1 MIETGELFEQK
12 VLEKGPGPS
21 RLVLNF
27 GPQHPATHGTLRI
40 VVELDGE
47 RVVRAVPHIGYLH
60 SGFEK
65 IGEVLD
71 YNQYV
76 TITDR
81 MNYMSPLA
89 NNIGWHL
96 AVEKLMGVEA
106 PPRAQYIR
114 VVLAELSRIADHLVF
129 LGTHAMDLGAF
140 TVFLWCFRERERCYD
155 LFEMITGARYTNSY
169 TRVGGVAC
177 DAPEGFNEKVLDFI
191 THFPD
196 ALKEMDE
203 ILTRNRIF
211 VERTKGVGAISAE
224 EAVSYGLT
232 GPLLRAC
239 GVPLDLR
246 LAEPYLVYKDLD
258 FDVPIGRNGDVYDRY
273 LVRMEEMRQSV
284 SLTRQ
289 AVEKMPDG
297 PVNLGQSFKV
307 TLPDHQIV
315 YTKMESLIH
324 HFELVMPPTGYRP
337 PVAEVYL
344 ATETANGELGYYI
357 VSDGSKIPYRVRVR
371 PPSFINYAAFARM
384 VEGVMLSDLVA
395 ILGSINVIAAEL
407 DR

>member
-1 MIETGELFEQK
+1 MTTAELFEQK
-12 VLEKGPGPS
+12 VVEQGPGPS

-65 IGEVLD
+65 VGEVLD

-96 AVEKLMGVEA
+96 AVEKLLGVEA

-129 LGTHAMDLGAF
+129 VATHAMDLGAF
-140 TVFLWCFRERERCYD
+140 TVFLWCFREREKCYD
-155 LFEMITGARYTNSY
+155 IFEMITGARYTNSY
-169 TRVGGVAC
+169 TRVGGVSG
-177 DAPEGFNEKVLDFI
+177 DAPEGFKEKVLDFI
-191 THFPD
+191 AHFPETLNEVD
-196 ALKEMDE
+196 EM
-203 ILTRNRIF
+203 LTRNRIW
-211 VERTKGVGAISAE
+211 VERTKGIGIISSE
-224 EAVSYGLT
+224 EAISYGLT

-239 GVPLDLR
+239 GVALDLR
-246 LAEPYLVYKDLD
+246 VAQPYLVYKDLD
-258 FDVPIGRNGDVYDRY
+258 FDIPIGRNGDVYDRY

-289 AVEKMPDG
+289 AIEKMPEG
-297 PVNLGQSFKV
+297 PVNLGQSFKM
-307 TLPDHQIV
+307 TLPDHRIV

-337 PVAEVYL
+337 PVADVYV
-344 ATETANGELGYYI
+344 ATETANGELGFYV

-384 VEGVMLSDLVA
+384 CEGCMLSDIVA
-395 ILGSINVIAAEL
+395 ILGSLNIIAAEL

>member
-1 MIETGELFEQK
+1 MTTAELFEQK

-140 TVFLWCFRERERCYD
+140 TVFLWCFREREKCYD

-169 TRVGGVAC
+169 TRVGGVAA
-177 DAPEGFNEKVLDFI
+177 DAPEGFKEKVLDFI

-211 VERTKGVGAISAE
+211 VERTKGVGTITAE
-224 EAVSYGLT
+224 EAISYGLT

-297 PVNLGQSFKV
+297 PVNLGQSLKV

-324 HFELVMPPTGYRP
+324 HFELVMPPTGYRL

-344 ATETANGELGYYI
+344 ATETANGELGFYI